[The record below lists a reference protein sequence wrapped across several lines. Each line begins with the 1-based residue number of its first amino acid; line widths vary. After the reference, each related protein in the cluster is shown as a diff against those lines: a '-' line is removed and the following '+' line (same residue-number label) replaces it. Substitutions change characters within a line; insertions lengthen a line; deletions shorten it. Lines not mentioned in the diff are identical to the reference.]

1 MKVKVKDASCRIIYQ
16 LIYIYIYIL
25 LSISIKYQISI
36 YLSISLIDYSLFSY
50 NNRIMKNNH
59 SVYTVNL

>member
-16 LIYIYIYIL
+16 LIYIYFL

-36 YLSISLIDYSLFSY
+36 YLSISLIDYNLFSY
-50 NNRIMKNNH
+50 NNRIMQKNH
-59 SVYTVNL
+59 SAYTVNL

>member
-16 LIYIYIYIL
+16 LIYIYFL

-50 NNRIMKNNH
+50 NNRIMQKNH
-59 SVYTVNL
+59 SAYTVNL

>member
-16 LIYIYIYIL
+16 LIYIYIL

-50 NNRIMKNNH
+50 NNRIMQKNH
-59 SVYTVNL
+59 SAYTVNL

>member
-16 LIYIYIYIL
+16 LIYIYFL

-36 YLSISLIDYSLFSY
+36 YLSISLIDYNLFSY
-50 NNRIMKNNH
+50 NNRIMQNNH

>member
-16 LIYIYIYIL
+16 LIYIYFL
-25 LSISIKYQISI
+25 LSISIKYQIFI
-36 YLSISLIDYSLFSY
+36 YLSISLIDYNLFSY
-50 NNRIMKNNH
+50 NNRIMQNNH

>member
-16 LIYIYIYIL
+16 LIYIYFL

>member
-1 MKVKVKDASCRIIYQ
+1 MKVKVKDTSCRIIYQ
-16 LIYIYIYIL
+16 LIYIYIL

-50 NNRIMKNNH
+50 NNRIMQKNH
-59 SVYTVNL
+59 SAYTVNL

>member
-16 LIYIYIYIL
+16 LIYIYFL

-36 YLSISLIDYSLFSY
+36 YLSISLINYSLFSY
-50 NNRIMKNNH
+50 NNRIMQNNH

>member
-16 LIYIYIYIL
+16 LIYIYFL

-50 NNRIMKNNH
+50 NNRIMQNNH
-59 SVYTVNL
+59 SAYTVNL

>member
-16 LIYIYIYIL
+16 LIYIYFL
-25 LSISIKYQISI
+25 LSISIEYQISI

-50 NNRIMKNNH
+50 NNRIMQNNH

>member
-16 LIYIYIYIL
+16 LIYIYFL

-50 NNRIMKNNH
+50 NNRIMQNNH